1 MSNLPDSKDTI
12 NKLTLRIAVGAMFF
26 MAGLSFSSWA
36 SRIATVQQNMGL
48 SEAGLGAVLFA
59 LPVGLMCSLPFSGW
73 IITKIGSKKL
83 VIGALL
89 VYAIALVTLGLAQ
102 NTFQLIICLLCFG
115 FASNSVNIAVNT
127 QAVATEQLYQR
138 PIMAFFH
145 GLWSLAGFTGAGIG
159 TFMIAKGIAPFH
171 HFSLMLVVI
180 GIGVAVAARYLK
192 DDKVTDA
199 GPVFVM
205 PDKSLIK
212 LGIIAFCSMICEG
225 AMFDWSV
232 IYFKKVVL
240 APQALVG
247 IGFTTFMFTMAGGR
261 FVADWFAHKFGL
273 KRTLQVSGSLT
284 ATGLLIAV
292 AFPHVYTAM
301 AGFLLVGAGVSSVVP
316 MVYSAAGKSKTML
329 PGVALAAVSTIGFMG
344 FLVGP
349 PVIGFIAGIATL
361 RASFILIACMG
372 ISVVVVSTMAKID
385 SDKTQEKLPDE
396 TATVDFSPPVPDPQ
410 QQD

>member
-1 MSNLPDSKDTI
+1 MFNSATPNSSV
-12 NKLTLRIAVGAMFF
+12 NKLALRIAVGAMFF

-36 SRIATVQQNMGL
+36 SRIATVQQTLGL
-48 SEAGLGAVLFA
+48 SDAGLGAVLFA

-83 VIGALL
+83 VISALI
-89 VYAIALVTLGLAQ
+89 VYALALVTLGLAQ
-102 NTFQLIICLLCFG
+102 NAFQLIICLICFG
-115 FASNSVNIAVNT
+115 FSSNAVNIAVNT

-159 TFMIAKGIAPFH
+159 AFMIANGIIPLH
-171 HFSLMLVVI
+171 HFMGMLIVI
-180 GIGVAVAARYLK
+180 ALGVLVAARYLK

-240 APQALVG
+240 APTALVG
-247 IGFTTFMFTMAGGR
+247 VGFTTFMFTMAGGR
-261 FVADWFAHKFGL
+261 FVADWFAHRFGL
-273 KRTLQVSGSLT
+273 KRTLQVSGTLT
-284 ATGLLIAV
+284 ATGLAIAV
-292 AFPHVYTAM
+292 IFPYVPTALF
-301 AGFLLVGAGVSSVVP
+301 GFLLVGAGVSSVVP
-316 MVYSAAGKSKTML
+316 MVYSAAGKSKTMA
-329 PGVALAAVSTIGFMG
+329 PGVALAAVSTIGFLG

-361 RASFILIACMG
+361 RASFVLIACMG
-372 ISVVVVSTMAKID
+372 ISVVVVSTKAKLD
-385 SDKTQEKLPDE
+385 QDDKTENITEE
-396 TATVDFSPPVPDPQ
+396 TPIDFSPPVSDLQ
-410 QQD
+410 QRD